1 MKTEDLVSKLKTIV
15 KPYTQNEEALNNI
28 NEETNFIND
37 LEINSANLIDV
48 ILDVE
53 KEFNIEIDDDSI
65 GKMITV
71 KDTIEIINTK
81 INQT

>member
-71 KDTIEIINTK
+71 KAAIEIIKTK

>member
-1 MKTEDLVSKLKTIV
+1 MKKEELISKLKTIV
-15 KPYTQNEEALNNI
+15 KPYTQNEEALDNI
-28 NEETNFIND
+28 SEDTNFIND

-53 KEFNIEIDDDSI
+53 KEFNIVIDDESI

-71 KDTIEIINTK
+71 KAAIDIINNK
-81 INQT
+81 INQK